1 MRRSTTRSVLT
12 TKRDQI
18 IMSRHRRS
26 RLIRATVNQS
36 RISRIRMLRKVKRVK
51 RYEEIDNRFTDR
63 MPCPDIC
70 AGTEK
75 NIPAPAGSNSGKPG
89 PKGYDASDRSTDYR

>member
-1 MRRSTTRSVLT
+1 MRHSTTRSVLT
-12 TKRDQI
+12 TKRDLA

-26 RLIRATVNQS
+26 LSIRRTV
-36 RISRIRMLRKVKRVK
+36 RKSRIRMLRTLKRVK
-51 RYEEIDNRFTDR
+51 RYEKIDNRFTDR

-75 NIPAPAGSNSGKPG
+75 NIPAAAGPNTVKPG
-89 PKGYDASDRSTDYR
+89 PECSDTTDRPADYCRP